1 MKPSMPCEW
10 ARGAWNR
17 SLSGS
22 LLQRKSMEIDE
33 RRAYDKKNIP
43 RSEAIWGIESPAGVK
58 KLGNP
63 FQLCWP
69 GFVSLSIHV

>member
-22 LLQRKSMEIDE
+22 LLQRKSMEMMNGGLMI
-33 RRAYDKKNIP
+33 KKTYQEAKRFGALKALP
-43 RSEAIWGIESPAGVK
+43 GSRS
-58 KLGNP
+58 
-63 FQLCWP
+63 
-69 GFVSLSIHV
+69 